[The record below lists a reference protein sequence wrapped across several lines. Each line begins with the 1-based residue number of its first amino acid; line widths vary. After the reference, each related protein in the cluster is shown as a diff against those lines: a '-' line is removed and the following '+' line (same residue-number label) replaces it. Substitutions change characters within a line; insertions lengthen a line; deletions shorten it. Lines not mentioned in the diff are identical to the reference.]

1 MRANVRAGAVS
12 AARVP
17 LGVLLPP
24 SQLSVPSTQGTVSSD
39 AHLCLMTP
47 AEFRAHVHA
56 HCRFLPMPIVTAAA
70 LLELAEHKSLAGF
83 QARKDRGTFQGCL
96 LDVLAEGESPLCAL
110 LRHVREEVVAHGVL
124 HNDFLNVNRGAGPGG
139 YHVDVP
145 TRGRP
150 GAPNTGRVMAYG
162 CSAGRE
168 AGVAFRGGG
177 HEFHLVVP
185 PGMMV
190 YVANELLTG
199 RTGVEHSHLALGM
212 SISWVHEVCYEVMP
226 QEATP
231 QEVAEARRCQTAEQ
245 LDVEQLVGLAPSTLP
260 TLKAIAGRFFSG
272 GGSKERCE

>member
-1 MRANVRAGAVS
+1 
-12 AARVP
+12 
-17 LGVLLPP
+17 
-24 SQLSVPSTQGTVSSD
+24 
-39 AHLCLMTP
+39 MTP

-70 LLELAEHKSLAGF
+70 LRELAENKSLAGF
-83 QARKDRGTFQGCL
+83 QARKDRGTFQGSL
-96 LDVLAEGESPLCAL
+96 LDVLAEGESPLGAL

-231 QEVAEARRCQTAEQ
+231 QEVAAASHSQTAEQ